1 MKDFKSDD
9 GVVRGKVRSTSFLTT
24 VMYLNPT
31 KELFDYIDCNI

>member
-9 GVVRGKVRSTSFLTT
+9 GVVRGTSFLTT

-31 KELFDYIDCNI
+31 KELFDYIDCNIYS